1 MSKPTSKRFIIKIQ
15 VGEEAI
21 FDSTNKSK
29 DVAQWVKE
37 FHESKYAERLTV
49 WRKDGLSYV
58 CTVDE
63 NKKRIGF

>member
-1 MSKPTSKRFIIKIQ
+1 MKSKRFIIKIQ
-15 VGEEAI
+15 VGEETI

-37 FHESKYAERLTV
+37 FYNSEDAECLTV
-49 WRKDGLSYV
+49 WKKDGLSYK

-63 NKKRIGF
+63 NKRKIGF